1 MSNFR
6 TLCTPCHLKET
17 KELHKRLKRKRLSES
32 AKGTK
37 DIRIFFGGKSILTPS
52 TQKIKKKSALSSS
65 SSSTRSSIYS
75 SGAIYSHDKS
85 LNRKTASVTKQKKR
99 VRFQLGRSYPPSAVK
114 KSKKIRK
121 FAAVDVNTFNNTNNN
136 NNNNN
141 SNSNSKAAGNL
152 HPTAV
157 NVILAKDNM
166 KVDPDAS
173 NDSDDSLS
181 NDTDED
187 EMTIYEILERRER
200 KIKKKK
206 SQLF

>member
-1 MSNFR
+1 M
-6 TLCTPCHLKET
+6 
-17 KELHKRLKRKRLSES
+17 
-32 AKGTK
+32 
-37 DIRIFFGGKSILTPS
+37 
-52 TQKIKKKSALSSS
+52 
-65 SSSTRSSIYS
+65 
-75 SGAIYSHDKS
+75 
-85 LNRKTASVTKQKKR
+85 TKQKKR

-121 FAAVDVNTFNNTNNN
+121 FAAVDVNTFNNTNTTTTTNN
-136 NNNNN
+136 
-141 SNSNSKAAGNL
+141 NSNSKAAGNL

>member
-1 MSNFR
+1 M
-6 TLCTPCHLKET
+6 
-17 KELHKRLKRKRLSES
+17 
-32 AKGTK
+32 
-37 DIRIFFGGKSILTPS
+37 
-52 TQKIKKKSALSSS
+52 
-65 SSSTRSSIYS
+65 
-75 SGAIYSHDKS
+75 
-85 LNRKTASVTKQKKR
+85 TKQKKR

-136 NNNNN
+136 NNN
-141 SNSNSKAAGNL
+141 NSNSKAAGNL